1 LIDIGE
7 IMFEAIFR
15 LIVSLGILVFIHEF
29 GHFILAKFVGIRVE
43 RFSLGF
49 PPRMFGKKYGD
60 TDYCISWIPLGGYV
74 KMSGMIDE
82 SLEADSIKGEPWE
95 FMSKPVWQRFLV
107 IFAGPMMNLLL
118 AVVLF
123 AGVTYFTGLRESL
136 GVVVGEMNSEQIINQ
151 TGLQNGDV
159 ILSVNHQPVKTWGD
173 VDEIRIAKDQV
184 EITYER
190 DSEVHSTSFSA
201 LLIDSLSRSL
211 PAVVGSLNEDYPA
224 MKAGM
229 QEGDKIV
236 AINGIHI
243 KNWHKL
249 TDIIHSSPDSALFV
263 EWVRGHEKYS
273 ATIAPQK
280 EKMQGKEIGLIG
292 ISFPIQEKQLG
303 FFASIAHGYNYCVR
317 ITQLTYHYIKLVFQG
332 EQSFKDAFGG
342 PIMIAK
348 LAKDSA
354 REGESNFIAFIA
366 FLSLNLGLLNL
377 LPIPVL
383 DGGHI
388 VFLLIEGII
397 RRPLP
402 TKAKLVIQQVGMV
415 ILIAFML
422 FVIVNDIGRLTQ

>member
-1 LIDIGE
+1 ML
-7 IMFEAIFR
+7 EAIFR
-15 LIVSLGILVFIHEF
+15 LIISLGILVFIHEF

-60 TDYCISWIPLGGYV
+60 TDYCISWVPLGGYV

-82 SLEADSIKGEPWE
+82 SMDADSIKGEPWE

-107 IFAGPMMNLLL
+107 IFAGPLMNLVL
-118 AVVLF
+118 AVLLF
-123 AGVTYFTGLRESL
+123 AGVTYISGLKESL
-136 GVVVGEMNSEQIINQ
+136 GVVIGEMSSEYIVNQ
-151 TGLQNGDV
+151 TGLQNGDI
-159 ILSVNHQPVKTWGD
+159 ILTINGQPVKTWGD
-173 VDEIRIAKDQV
+173 VDALRTVKENIK
-184 EITYER
+184 ITFER
-190 DSEVHSTSFSA
+190 NSEVKTTTFSA
-201 LLIDSLSRSL
+201 LLIDSLNRSL
-211 PAVVGSLNEDYPA
+211 PSVVGSLNQDYPA

-229 QEGDKIV
+229 QVGDKIV
-236 AINGIHI
+236 AINGRNI
-243 KNWHKL
+243 KTWHEL
-249 TDIIHSSPDSALFV
+249 TDVIHSSPDSVLFI
-263 EWVRGHEKYS
+263 EWIRGQEKFA
-273 ATIAPQK
+273 ATITPQK
-280 EKMQGKEIGLIG
+280 EKIQGKEIGLIG
-292 ISFPIQEKQLG
+292 ITYAVRDKQLG
-303 FFASIAHGYNYCVR
+303 FFASIAHGFSYCIQ
-317 ITQLTYHYIKLVFQG
+317 ITQMTYYYVKLVFKG

-402 TKAKLVIQQVGMV
+402 TKAKLIIQQVGMV

-422 FVIVNDIGRLTQ
+422 FVIVNDIGRLSQ

>member
-1 LIDIGE
+1 ML
-7 IMFEAIFR
+7 EAIFR
-15 LIVSLGILVFIHEF
+15 LIISLGILVFIHEF

-49 PPRMFGKKYGD
+49 PPRMFGKKFGE

-74 KMSGMIDE
+74 KMTGMIDE
-82 SLEADSIKGEPWE
+82 SLDSESIKGEPWE

-107 IFAGPMMNLLL
+107 IFAGPMMNLIL
-118 AVVLF
+118 AVLLF
-123 AGVTYFTGLRESL
+123 AGVTYISGLKESL
-136 GVVVGEMNSEQIINQ
+136 GVVVGKMSSEQIVNQ
-151 TGLQNGDV
+151 TGLQNGDI
-159 ILSVNHQPVKTWGD
+159 ILSINDQSVKTWRD
-173 VDEIRIAKDQV
+173 VDALWTEKDQV
-184 EITYER
+184 KITFER
-190 DSEVHSTSFSA
+190 NSNLNTTRFSA
-201 LLIDSLSRSL
+201 LLFDSLSRSL
-211 PAVVGSLNEDYPA
+211 PPVVGSLNQDYPA

-229 QEGDKIV
+229 QVGDKIV
-236 AINGIHI
+236 AINGKTI
-243 KNWHKL
+243 KTWHEL
-249 TDIIHSSPDSALFV
+249 TDVIHSNPDTSLYV
-263 EWVRGHEKYS
+263 EWERGQEKLS
-273 ATIAPQK
+273 SSIIPHK
-280 EKMQGKEIGLIG
+280 ENVQGKEIGLIG
-292 ISFPIQEKQLG
+292 ISFAMQEIQLG
-303 FFASIAHGYNYCVR
+303 FFASIEHGFNYCVQ
-317 ITQLTYHYIKLVFQG
+317 ITKLTYHYIKLVFKG

-397 RRPLP
+397 RRPIP
-402 TKAKLVIQQVGMV
+402 TKAKLVIQQIGMV

-422 FVIVNDIGRLTQ
+422 FVIVNDIGRLRQ

>member
-1 LIDIGE
+1 ML
-7 IMFEAIFR
+7 EAIFR
-15 LIVSLGILVFIHEF
+15 LIISLGFLVFIHEL
-29 GHFILAKFVGIRVE
+29 GHFVLAKFVGIRVE

-82 SLEADSIKGEPWE
+82 SMDAESVKGEPWE

-123 AGVTYFTGLRESL
+123 AGVTYITGLRESL
-136 GVVVGEMNSEQIINQ
+136 GVVVGKINSEQIADQ
-151 TGLQNGDV
+151 TGLQNGDI
-159 ILSVNHQPVKTWGD
+159 ILSINDLPVKTWGD
-173 VDEIRIAKDQV
+173 VDAARISKNQV
-184 EITYER
+184 EITFER
-190 DSEVHSTSFSA
+190 DSDVNTTSFSA
-201 LLIDSLSRSL
+201 LLMDSLHRSL
-211 PAVVGSLNEDYPA
+211 PAVVGSLNQDYPA

-229 QEGDKIV
+229 QVGDKII
-236 AINGIHI
+236 AINGNPI
-243 KNWHKL
+243 KTWHEL
-249 TDIIHSSPDSALFV
+249 TDVIHASPDSALLI
-263 EWVRGHEKYS
+263 EWVRGYEKFTS
-273 ATIAPQK
+273 TITPQK
-280 EKMQGKEIGLIG
+280 EKVPGKEIGLIG

-303 FFASIAHGYNYCVR
+303 FFASLAHGYNYCVQ

-354 REGESNFIAFIA
+354 SEGESNFIAFIA

-388 VFLLIEGII
+388 IFLLIEGII

-402 TKAKLVIQQVGMV
+402 TKAKLVIQQIGMV

>member
-1 LIDIGE
+1 ML
-7 IMFEAIFR
+7 EAIFR
-15 LIVSLGILVFIHEF
+15 LIISLGILVFIHEF
-29 GHFILAKFVGIRVE
+29 GHFMLAKFVGIRVE

-82 SLEADSIKGEPWE
+82 SMDAESIKGEPWE

-107 IFAGPMMNLLL
+107 IFAGPLMNLIL
-118 AVVLF
+118 AVLLF
-123 AGVTYFTGLRESL
+123 AGVTYITGLKESL
-136 GVVVGEMNSEQIINQ
+136 GVVVGKISSEQIKNQ
-151 TGLQNGDV
+151 TGLQNGDI
-159 ILSVNHQPVKTWGD
+159 ILSINDQSVKTWGD
-173 VDEIRIAKDQV
+173 VDAIRTETEYL

-190 DSEVHSTSFSA
+190 NSDVNTTGFSA

-211 PAVVGSLNEDYPA
+211 PAVVGSMNQDYPA
-224 MKAGM
+224 MRAGM
-229 QEGDKIV
+229 QVNDKIV
-236 AINGIHI
+236 AINGIPI
-243 KNWHKL
+243 KTWHEL
-249 TDIIHSSPDSALFV
+249 TDVIHSRPDSALLV
-263 EWVRGHEKYS
+263 EWIRGQEKFAS
-273 ATIAPQK
+273 TITPHK
-280 EKMQGKEIGLIG
+280 EKIQGKEIGLIG
-292 ISFPIQEKQLG
+292 ISFAMQEKQLG
-303 FFASIAHGYNYCVR
+303 FFASIEHGFNYCVQ
-317 ITQLTYHYIKLVFQG
+317 ITQLTYHYVKLVFKG

-388 VFLLIEGII
+388 VFLLVEGII

-422 FVIVNDIGRLTQ
+422 FVIVNDIGRLSQ